1 MDVDFPRPNR
11 PGSTEEGAGKR
22 LSKKEKKKEKK
33 KKSRRNGVCAVFS
46 SLLSLLSRVFCFA
59 FLFPKQTPEEEENKN
74 KMSKTLNKKF
84 WKKKETV

>member
-1 MDVDFPRPNR
+1 MDVDFPRPNK

-22 LSKKEKKKEKK
+22 LSKKEKEKKKK

-59 FLFPKQTPEEEENKN
+59 SLSRTTPEEEENKN
-74 KMSKTLNKKF
+74 G
-84 WKKKETV
+84 

>member
-22 LSKKEKKKEKK
+22 LSKKKEKKKKREKN

-59 FLFPKQTPEEEENKN
+59 FLFPQTNAGRRRKQK
-74 KMSKTLNKKF
+74 
-84 WKKKETV
+84 